1 MIVLQLGL
9 EPVLRKKLPLVTLL
23 LFSYKNINRI
33 GIQSFKIDQLGD
45 FEKIYFEKI
54 AISKP
59 ETAKIVLKLTL
70 EAQTAPNAT
79 RK

>member
-1 MIVLQLGL
+1 MMIVLQLGL
-9 EPVLRKKLPLVTLL
+9 EPALRKKII
-23 LFSYKNINRI
+23 FDEKNINRF
-33 GIQSFKIDQLGD
+33 GIQSFKIGWLGD
-45 FEKIYFEKI
+45 FEKIDFEKI
-54 AISKP
+54 ALTEKSP

>member
-1 MIVLQLGL
+1 M
-9 EPVLRKKLPLVTLL
+9 TLL

-45 FEKIYFEKI
+45 FEKIDFEKI
-54 AISKP
+54 ALSEKSP

-70 EAQTAPNAT
+70 EAQTAPNAI

>member
-9 EPVLRKKLPLVTLL
+9 EPVLRKKFPLVTLL
-23 LFSYKNINRI
+23 LFSYKNINQI

-45 FEKIYFEKI
+45 FEKIDFEKI
-54 AISKP
+54 ALMEKSP

-70 EAQTAPNAT
+70 EGPNCP
-79 RK
+79 R